1 MIIKTEQ
8 VHNLTNHIYMD
19 IFLSNYANYEYPF
32 VMIVIPI
39 IQFAYKPFH
48 NQLQCGY

>member
-1 MIIKTEQ
+1 MIIKTEL

-19 IFLSNYANYEYPF
+19 IFLSNYANYQYPF

-48 NQLQCGY
+48 KQFHRGD